1 MKNIGLKAV
10 SLVLAIV
17 VWSVV
22 SAPRRG
28 RAIERAFSASIS
40 LVGMPRDYVII
51 TPTTIPEKVSL
62 RLRGRKAEL
71 DALTSR
77 ALEGT
82 VDLSWIQQSGE
93 ATISLRSQHFNVPE
107 DVEVVSIDP
116 NKFQFRVEE
125 LRQRAVGI
133 RPVLIGDVPDGYLLG
148 EVTVSPDRALI
159 SGPST
164 QILAMQEVGT
174 ERIIMTGRRATFV
187 QNVAVVTDSPLVRV
201 ISPITAAVTVPLLG
215 EIGPPLPPE
224 NGTTGEGQ
232 TAPAQ
237 NEDRRTTPQ

>member
-1 MKNIGLKAV
+1 MKNAGLKAI
-10 SLVLAIV
+10 SAVLAIV
-17 VWSVV
+17 VWSFV

-51 TPTTIPEKVSL
+51 TPTTVPEQVSL
-62 RLRGRKAEL
+62 RLRGRKADL

-93 ATISLRSQHFNVPE
+93 ATISLRSQHFNVPS

-133 RPVLIGDVPDGYLLG
+133 RPVLVGEVPDGYAVG
-148 EVTVSPDRALI
+148 AITVSPERALI

-174 ERIIMTGRRATFV
+174 ERIIMTGRTQTFV

-201 ISPITAAVTVPLLG
+201 ISPITAAVTVPLTG
-215 EIGPPLPPE
+215 EIGPPLPPAS
-224 NGTTGEGQ
+224 GTTGEGQ
-232 TAPAQ
+232 EAPEL
-237 NEDRRTTPQ
+237 NDRRTPQQ